1 MSGKM
6 KWFLW
11 LKRLGVTLLLLLV
24 VSGIS
29 FFIVLWGWNQNLTP
43 ETQAHS
49 ASSVTDAWQEFLQGV
64 VENGAVNYAVARE
77 RRAELERIVAA
88 YAESGP
94 ELTPELFS
102 EPASRFAWYLNAY
115 NALVLYAVL
124 ATGVQQSIHEVTVP
138 VVPLPGYGFFYSL
151 YFDFDGERIN
161 LYQLEHEVIRGQF
174 VDARLHAALNCASA
188 SCPPLQ
194 PFAFRAENLE
204 VQLAQVAT
212 NMASVAPWMRVDAAA
227 QTVHLSSIYLWYQ
240 SDFEAHATA
249 VGAGNTVMHWIRF
262 HTEPELH
269 GLLDQAIAE
278 QWAIVH
284 ETYDWSLN
292 QASDP

>member
-1 MSGKM
+1 M

-11 LKRLGVTLLLLLV
+11 LKRIGLTLLLLLV
-24 VSGIS
+24 VSGVS
-29 FFIVLWGWNQNLTP
+29 FFTVLWVWNQNLTP
-43 ETQAHS
+43 ETQGYS
-49 ASSVTDAWQEFLQGV
+49 ASSVTDAWHEFLQGV
-64 VENGAVNYAVARE
+64 VEDGTVNYAVVRE

-94 ELTPELFS
+94 GLTPALFS

-124 ATGVQQSIHEVTVP
+124 ATNVQQSIHEVTVP

-161 LYQLEHEVIRGQF
+161 LYQLEHEVIRSQF
-174 VDARLHAALNCASA
+174 ADARLHAALNCASI

-194 PFAFRAENLE
+194 PFAFRAEQLE
-204 VQLAQVAT
+204 GQLSQVAAQ
-212 NMASVAPWMRVDAAA
+212 MASESPWVRVDAASR
-227 QTVHLSSIYLWYQ
+227 TVYLSSIYQWYQ
-240 SDFEAHATA
+240 ADFDAHATA
-249 VGAGNTVMHWIRF
+249 MGAGNTVMHWIRF
-262 HTEPELH
+262 HAEPELH
-269 GLLDQAIAE
+269 AVLDQAIAE

-284 ETYDWSLN
+284 ETYDWRLN
-292 QASDP
+292 RALGP

>member
-1 MSGKM
+1 M

-11 LKRLGVTLLLLLV
+11 LKRVGLSLLLLLV

-29 FFIVLWGWNQNLTP
+29 FFTVLWVWNQNLTP
-43 ETQAHS
+43 AVQGHGVA
-49 ASSVTDAWQEFLQGV
+49 SVTDAWEQFLQGV
-64 VENGAVNYAVARE
+64 VQDGAVNYSVARE
-77 RRAELERIVAA
+77 RRAELERIVAS

-124 ATGVQQSIHEVTVP
+124 ATDVQQSIHEVTVP

-161 LYQLEHEVIRGQF
+161 LYQLEHEVIRAQF
-174 VDARLHAALNCASA
+174 ADARLHAALNCASI

-194 PFAFRAENLE
+194 PFAFRAQELEN
-204 VQLAQVAT
+204 QLSQVAT
-212 NMASVAPWMRVDAAA
+212 SMASDSPWVRVDSAAR
-227 QTVHLSSIYLWYQ
+227 TVYLSPIYQWYQ
-240 SDFEAHATA
+240 SDFEAHAVA
-249 VGAGNTVMHWIRF
+249 MGVGATVLDWIKTHAR
-262 HTEPELH
+262 PELQA
-269 GLLDQAIAE
+269 LLAQSQTE
-278 QWAIVH
+278 GWSIVYVP
-284 ETYDWSLN
+284 YDWGLN
-292 QASDP
+292 SAPRR